1 MAEPGQIE
9 MAGATQIQLLVQGVP
24 ETVFPIPSDM
34 EADGQLIHP
43 I

>member
-9 MAGATQIQLLVQGVP
+9 MAGATQIQLFGAERARDCLP
-24 ETVFPIPSDM
+24 TPSDL